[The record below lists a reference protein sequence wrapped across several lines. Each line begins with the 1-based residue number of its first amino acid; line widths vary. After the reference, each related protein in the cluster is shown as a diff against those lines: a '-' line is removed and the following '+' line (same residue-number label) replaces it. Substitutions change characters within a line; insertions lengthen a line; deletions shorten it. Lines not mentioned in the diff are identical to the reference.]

1 MNRYFP
7 RLPAD
12 ARDAFPGRRGTPVDA
27 LRVPRSSALRAAAG
41 LIVAVVLLGAGG
53 CGDDARPAGG
63 DSAQATGGQVSG
75 TKGNDTGD
83 SGAGAAGGAGVFGGT
98 DRAWIEINIAMDEE
112 LLPLLALVPE
122 RGGARVKALSAE
134 VSSFHEQEL
143 TALRALHD
151 QAQLPAENPH
161 KGMPMPGMVTPEQ
174 VTAAGRVRGAAF
186 DTLIVGHL
194 RAHFEQGVNLAE
206 SERKAGVEPQTKALA
221 DKVIESRRA
230 FLSEL
235 G

>member
-1 MNRYFP
+1 MIRYFP
-7 RLPAD
+7 RPLAHHRAGERGTHRPVVD
-12 ARDAFPGRRGTPVDA
+12 ARRAGRSR
-27 LRVPRSSALRAAAG
+27 
-41 LIVAVVLLGAGG
+41 
-53 CGDDARPAGG
+53 
-63 DSAQATGGQVSG
+63 ATGGLRML
-75 TKGNDTGD
+75 
-83 SGAGAAGGAGVFGGT
+83 AGAAAAVALLGVGGCSGTDAPPPASAEASSPASGTAGGAAVFGGT

-122 RGGARVKALSAE
+122 RGGAGVKELSAE

-143 TALRALHD
+143 TVLRALHD

-174 VTAAGRVRGAAF
+174 VTAAGKVRGAAF
-186 DTLIVGHL
+186 DALVTEQL
-194 RAHFEQGVNLAE
+194 RAHLEQGVSLAE

-221 DKVIESRRA
+221 EKVIESRRTYLA
-230 FLSEL
+230 RLGEL